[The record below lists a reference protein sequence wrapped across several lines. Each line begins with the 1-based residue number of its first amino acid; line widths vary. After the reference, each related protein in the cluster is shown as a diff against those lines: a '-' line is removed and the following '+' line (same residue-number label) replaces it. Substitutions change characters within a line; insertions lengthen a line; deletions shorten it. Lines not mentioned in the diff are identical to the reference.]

1 MKGYNKVTLLGGLT
15 RDPEVQYGRNGG
27 SAYLRFSLACGY
39 SVKER
44 DSGEWKDATDYVPC
58 LAFGRTAEVI
68 GRYCVKGS
76 QLHIEGKVQTTK
88 YQKEGKDVWDTRVLV
103 SGIILAGG
111 KRRED
116 GQPQNNGGGYNQKPQ
131 GQSGGWGKD
140 DDFPMDFAEVG
151 ATTNAGPEADI
162 PF

>member
-15 RDPEVQYGRNGG
+15 RNPEVRYGRNGG

-39 SVKER
+39 SMKDR

-88 YQKEGKDVWDTRVLV
+88 YQKDGRDVWDTRVLV
-103 SGIILAGG
+103 SGVILARG

-116 GQPQNNGGGYNQKPQ
+116 EQPQNNNGVYPQKLQ
-131 GQSGGWGKD
+131 GQSRGID
-140 DDFPMDFAEVG
+140 DDFPMDFAE
-151 ATTNAGPEADI
+151 ADAAMNAGPEADI